1 LNAALETSKGAGLL
15 PEGFEKLECASEW
28 SLRTETERIKHRQES
43 SYAAITEF
51 RDAVLPELPRIF
63 EYLNAKDLRTL
74 SVRDENLLFLTLAL
88 AEGLRCAAL
97 PAGGE
102 FLLASETLTFRPT
115 EESHGEVQSV
125 CDR

>member
-1 LNAALETSKGAGLL
+1 MNAALETSKGAGLL
-15 PEGFEKLECASEW
+15 PEGFENLECASEW

-43 SYAAITEF
+43 SYTAITEF

-88 AEGLRCAAL
+88 AEIAPAVEFYRQAAVIEGFDALRFL
-97 PAGGE
+97 PVE
-102 FLLASETLTFRPT
+102 NFCLRPK
-115 EESHGEVQSV
+115 
-125 CDR
+125 R

>member
-1 LNAALETSKGAGLL
+1 MNAALETSKGAGLL

-88 AEGLRCAAL
+88 AEIAPAVEFYRQAAVIEGFDALRFL
-97 PAGGE
+97 PVE
-102 FLLASETLTFRPT
+102 NFCLRPK
-115 EESHGEVQSV
+115 
-125 CDR
+125 R

>member
-1 LNAALETSKGAGLL
+1 MNAALETGKGPGLF
-15 PEGFEKLECASEW
+15 PESFENLECVSEW

-88 AEGLRCAAL
+88 AEIAPAVEFYRQAAVIEGFDALRFL
-97 PAGGE
+97 PVE
-102 FLLASETLTFRPT
+102 NFCLRPK
-115 EESHGEVQSV
+115 
-125 CDR
+125 R

>member
-1 LNAALETSKGAGLL
+1 MNAALETSKGAGLL
-15 PEGFEKLECASEW
+15 PEGFEKLECVSEW

-88 AEGLRCAAL
+88 AEIAPAVEFYRQAAVIEGFDALRFL
-97 PAGGE
+97 PVE
-102 FLLASETLTFRPT
+102 NFCLRPK
-115 EESHGEVQSV
+115 
-125 CDR
+125 R